1 MESEGSGF
9 DPLWALEVY
18 CGMLRP
24 RHPDMSDPEARF
36 NRLPDPFDSDDE
48 PDLDLD
54 DFEPLIGPPSEA
66 VTLENMPQEF
76 LETILTKYMGDEV
89 FAKRFAECITMLRR
103 KNADYSQGEQKGD
116 RIAAF
121 RRIARDINI
130 TMPQAWAVFCQK
142 HWGAV
147 MKYVKEGTVESEPI
161 GGRIND
167 IINYMVLLGAIID
180 DMESK

>member
-1 MESEGSGF
+1 MTPADCE
-9 DPLWALEVY
+9 PY
-18 CGMLRP
+18 
-24 RHPDMSDPEARF
+24 
-36 NRLPDPFDSDDE
+36 RLPDEDDDVAVRFDGTDE
-48 PDLDLD
+48 PDLDLA
-54 DFEPLIGPPSEA
+54 DFEPLIGPPSAA
-66 VTLENMPQEF
+66 VTVENMPQEY
-76 LETILTKYMGDEV
+76 LEAIIAKYMGDEV

-147 MKYVKEGTVESEPI
+147 MKFVKDGIVESEPI